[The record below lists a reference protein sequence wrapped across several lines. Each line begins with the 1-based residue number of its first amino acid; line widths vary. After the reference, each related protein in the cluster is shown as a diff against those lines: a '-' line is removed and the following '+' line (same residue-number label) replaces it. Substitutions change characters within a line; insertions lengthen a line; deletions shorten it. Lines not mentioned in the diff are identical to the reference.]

1 MTHKFNPSHKK
12 KLDNPKRREAL
23 PPYETLKRLRLSK
36 GDIIADIGCGIGYFT
51 LPAAELSG
59 PGGKVYALDISD
71 EMLDETKKAAVEKG
85 LTNIELVRN
94 TEYDLVIGGESVTY
108 CLISLVLHEVDDLR
122 RYVEEIGRILRYG
135 GRLAIIEW
143 QKIVSDFGPP
153 IEHRLDRVGLIALLE
168 SKGYL
173 MEEQLE
179 LGGDYYAIVAV
190 KDKD

>member
-1 MTHKFNPSHKK
+1 MAHKFNPSHKE

-23 PPYETLKRLRLSK
+23 PPYDTLKRLRLSE

-51 LPAAELSG
+51 LSAAELSG

-71 EMLDETKKAAVEKG
+71 EMLDETKKAAMEKG
-85 LTNIELVRN
+85 FTNIELVRN

-108 CLISLVLHEVDDLR
+108 CFISLVLHEVDDLK
-122 RYVEEIGRILRYG
+122 RYVEEIGRILRCG

-153 IEHRLDRVGLIALLE
+153 VDHRLDRVELIDLLE

-179 LGGDYYAIVAV
+179 LGVDYYAIVAV
-190 KDKD
+190 KEKN